1 MNENITRIL
10 KMVEDGKISA
20 DKAAEL
26 IEAIKGKETET
37 GQDNQGRSGEKMFK
51 VNVLSGKGDK
61 IKIRLPVKFVKSSL
75 KAFGKMPVNVKGC
88 EEIDMKVITDAIE
101 NDIEGEIVTVK
112 SCDGDDIEI
121 KIE

>member
-1 MNENITRIL
+1 
-10 KMVEDGKISA
+10 
-20 DKAAEL
+20 
-26 IEAIKGKETET
+26 
-37 GQDNQGRSGEKMFK
+37 MFK

>member
-26 IEAIKGKETET
+26 IEAIKGKEAET
-37 GQDNQGRSGEKMFK
+37 GQDNQDCCGEKMFK

-61 IKIRLPVKFVKSSL
+61 VKVRLPVKFVKSSL

-88 EEIDMKVITDAIE
+88 EGIDMKVITDAIE
-101 NDIEGEIVTVK
+101 NDIEGEIMTVK

>member
-26 IEAIKGKETET
+26 IEAIKVKEA
-37 GQDNQGRSGEKMFK
+37 DANQKSEACCKEKMFK

-61 IKIRLPVKFVKSSL
+61 VNIKLPVKFVKSSL

-88 EEIDMKVITDAIE
+88 EGIDMKIITDAIE
-101 NDIEGEIVTVK
+101 NDIEGEIIKVK
-112 SCDGDDIEI
+112 CCDGDDVEI

>member
-26 IEAIKGKETET
+26 IDAIKGKETET
-37 GQDNQGRSGEKMFK
+37 EQDNQGCCREKMFK

-61 IKIRLPVKFVKSSL
+61 VKVRLPVKFVKSSL

-101 NDIEGEIVTVK
+101 NDTEGEIVK
-112 SCDGDDIEI
+112 IKGCDGDDVEI

>member
-37 GQDNQGRSGEKMFK
+37 GQDNQGCRGEKMFK

>member
-10 KMVEDGKISA
+10 KMVEDGKLSA

-26 IEAIKGKETET
+26 IEAIKGKETESEKDS
-37 GQDNQGRSGEKMFK
+37 QSCCKEKMFK

-61 IKIRLPVKFVKSSL
+61 VKVRLPVKFVKSSL